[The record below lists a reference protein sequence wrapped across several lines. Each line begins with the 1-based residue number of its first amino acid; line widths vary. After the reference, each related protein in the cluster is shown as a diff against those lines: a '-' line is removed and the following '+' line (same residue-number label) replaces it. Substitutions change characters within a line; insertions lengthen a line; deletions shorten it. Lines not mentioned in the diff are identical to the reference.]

1 MGQISHCE
9 IGHRDLENVYFSMDR
24 VKLKKSLVFII
35 MARIALISL
44 KITSQEES
52 NEPNNSRLNVI

>member
-9 IGHRDLENVYFSMDR
+9 IGHRDLEHVYFSMDR

-35 MARIALISL
+35 MVRIALISL

-52 NEPNNSRLNVI
+52 NEPNNSRLKVS